1 MELCTVANITSV
13 MFDNCYLISVVII
26 CQRQINIFQEL
37 AYSALLVK
45 LISVIIIISS
55 IECALLCDTD

>member
-1 MELCTVANITSV
+1 MWFVK
-13 MFDNCYLISVVII
+13 LISVVII
-26 CQRQINIFQEL
+26 CQHQLNIFQEL